1 MSRPSSP
8 LNAAGAA
15 YLEALQERFRDDPA
29 SVDVSWRAVFQILDE
44 LGAVDPA
51 LPATGGQAT
60 DRLLLQREEIRQ
72 RGHSA
77 AALDPLGRAA
87 PPAGPASEDAET
99 LRLRRLYQGTLTLE
113 TAHIDDPALRS
124 WLRDA
129 YEGTAAAP
137 PAEAR
142 CRALSLLS
150 AAEEFERLLGTRYP
164 TKKRFGAEGMETLIP
179 LLDRI
184 LGAAAAAGV
193 TEVQVGT
200 MHRGRLSLMANVLGK
215 PLIELFA
222 GIKGMHPFQADPP
235 VPADVP
241 YHMGVESSLSFGEG
255 TMALTL
261 SPNPSHL
268 EAINPVTLGRARARQ
283 DLVREQGGEAR
294 RVLCVLL
301 HTDGSVIGQGSVTE
315 ALQLSGVPGFTVAGT
330 IHIVVNNQIGFTTE
344 RGEARTSLHC
354 TGLWKAVDSPI
365 LHVNADD
372 PDAALRAADLAVA
385 FRQTHGRDAV
395 IDLVG
400 YRRNG
405 HNEID
410 EPRFTQPLDYAAIDA
425 HPPVRALYAG
435 RLAAEGVVG
444 EGAVDP
450 LAAGHKARFQ
460 EALAAAADHRPNHDG
475 FPGGRWAPFASSGSA
490 SSGSAAVEPDTGIG
504 ADRLRALLAALAA
517 IPDGLTVDRK
527 VERVIRRRAEEPLDW
542 ATGEALAF
550 ATLLADGVPVRLTG
564 QDVVRG
570 AFSHRHFALTDAV
583 TGKRHVSL
591 NHLGVAQARF
601 DVVNSPL
608 SEYAVLGFE
617 YGYSLERPDALVIWE
632 AQFGDFAN
640 GAQIMIDQFIVS
652 AEDKW
657 RQPSGLV
664 ILLPHGLEGQGP
676 EHSSAR
682 PERFLQMAARDN
694 IRIAHPST
702 PANYFHLLR
711 RQMMRRDRKPLVVL
725 SPKTL
730 LRLPAAVSALA
741 DCAPGTGFRPVIVTA
756 GERAERIL
764 LCSGKLAYELE
775 RERAALDAGDVAVVR
790 LEMLYP
796 LPEAELSA
804 LFRRWPEAS
813 CLWVQEE
820 PENLGAWTYLDRR
833 LEALREAAGCAEP
846 RVACVARAEA
856 ASPAGSFHGDHDA
869 DQRRLVER
877 AFAGVAAAGFE
888 NALPSRGKA
897 AAE

>member
-1 MSRPSSP
+1 MSRLSSP

-44 LGAVDPA
+44 LGAVAPGAPAPGPAVADPS
-51 LPATGGQAT
+51 P
-60 DRLLLQREEIRQ
+60 LLLRDEIRQ
-72 RGHSA
+72 RGHA
-77 AALDPLGRAA
+77 VAALDPLGRAA
-87 PPAGPASEDAET
+87 SPAAPASEDAET
-99 LRLRRLYQGTLTLE
+99 ARLRRLYQGTLTLE

-124 WLRDA
+124 WLREA
-129 YEGTAAAP
+129 YEGAGAVP

-142 CRALSLLS
+142 RRALALLS

-164 TKKRFGAEGMETLIP
+164 TKKRFGAEGIETLIP

-184 LGAAAAAGV
+184 LAAAAAAGV

-215 PLIELFA
+215 PLVELFA
-222 GIKGMHPFQADPP
+222 GIKGMHPFLADPP

-241 YHMGVESSLSFGEG
+241 YHMGVESSLSFGDR
-255 TMALTL
+255 TLALTL

-268 EAINPVTLGRARARQ
+268 EAINPVIMGRARARQ
-283 DLVREQGGEAR
+283 DLARDQGGDSK

-301 HTDGSVIGQGSVTE
+301 HTDASVIGQGSVTE
-315 ALQLSGVPGFTVAGT
+315 ALQLSGVAGFTVAGT

-344 RGEARTSLHC
+344 RDEARTSLHC

-372 PDAALRAADLAVA
+372 PDAALRAADLAVS
-385 FRQTHGRDAV
+385 FRQAHGRDAV

-410 EPRFTQPLDYAAIDA
+410 EPRFTQPLDYTAIEG

-435 RLAAEGVVG
+435 RLAADGVVG
-444 EGAVDP
+444 ADAAET
-450 LAAGHKARFQ
+450 LAADHKARFQ
-460 EALAAAADHRPNHDG
+460 QALAAASDHRPNHDG
-475 FPGGRWAPFASSGSA
+475 FPGGRWAPFASGGTA
-490 SSGSAAVEPDTGIG
+490 PAEPDTGI
-504 ADRLRALLAALAA
+504 APDRLQGLLAALAA
-517 IPDGLTVDRK
+517 IPDGFAADRK

-550 ATLLADGVPVRLTG
+550 ATLLADGTPVRLTG

-583 TGKRHVSL
+583 TGRRHVSL
-591 NHLGVAQARF
+591 NHLGVEQARF
-601 DVVNSPL
+601 EVVNSPL

-694 IRIAHPST
+694 IRVAHPST

-711 RQMMRRDRKPLVVL
+711 RQMLRGDRKPLVVL

-741 DCAPGTGFRPVIVTA
+741 DLAPGTGFRPVVATA

-775 RERAALDAGDVAVVR
+775 RERAARGAEDVAVVR

-804 LFRRWPEAS
+804 LFRRWPGAS
-813 CLWVQEE
+813 CVWVQEE
-820 PENLGAWTYLDRR
+820 PRNLGAWSYLDRR
-833 LEALREAAGCAEP
+833 LEAVRVSAGCAEP

-869 DQRRLVER
+869 DQRRLVEQ
-877 AFAGVAAAGFE
+877 AFAGLAVS
-888 NALPSRGKA
+888 LPSREKA
-897 AAE
+897 AAAE

>member
-44 LGAVDPA
+44 LGAVAPDKMTSGASASGGPA
-51 LPATGGQAT
+51 SGPLSLKHE
-60 DRLLLQREEIRQ
+60 DIRQ
-72 RGHSA
+72 RGHAA
-77 AALDPLGRAA
+77 AALDPLGRAS
-87 PPAGPASEDAET
+87 PPPGPASGDAET
-99 LRLRRLYQGTLTLE
+99 MRLRRLYQGTLTLE

-129 YEGTAAAP
+129 YEGAADVP
-137 PAEAR
+137 PADVR
-142 CRALSLLS
+142 RRALSLLS

-184 LGAAAAAGV
+184 LAAAAAAGV

-215 PLIELFA
+215 PLVELFA

-241 YHMGVESSLSFGEG
+241 YHMGVESSLSFGDG
-255 TMALTL
+255 TLALTL

-283 DLVREQGGEAR
+283 DLLREQGGEAR

-301 HTDGSVIGQGSVTE
+301 HTDASVIGQGSVTE
-315 ALQLSGVPGFTVAGT
+315 ALQLSGVAGFTVAGT
-330 IHIVVNNQIGFTTE
+330 IHVIVNNQIGFTTE
-344 RGEARTSLHC
+344 SDEARTSLHC

-425 HPPVRALYAG
+425 HPPVRALYAK
-435 RLAAEGVVG
+435 RLAAEGAVG
-444 EGAVDP
+444 EGDVDA

-475 FPGGRWAPFASSGSA
+475 FPGGRWAPFASG
-490 SSGSAAVEPDTGIG
+490 GSAAGGSTAAEPDTGIG
-504 ADRLRALLAALAA
+504 TDRLRALLAALAA

-640 GAQIMIDQFIVS
+640 GAQILIDQFIVS

-711 RQMMRRDRKPLVVL
+711 RQMLRRDRKPLVVL

-741 DCAPGTGFRPVIVTA
+741 DVAPGTGFQPVVVTA
-756 GERAERIL
+756 GERVGRIL

-775 RERAALDAGDVAVVR
+775 RERAALHAGDVAVVR

-796 LPEAELSA
+796 LPAAELSA
-804 LFRRWPEAS
+804 LFRRWPDAS

-820 PENLGAWTYLDRR
+820 PENLGAWSYLDRR
-833 LEALREAAGCAEP
+833 LESLRGAAGCAEP

-869 DQRRLVER
+869 DQRRLVGQ
-877 AFAGVAAAGFE
+877 AFAGLAA
-888 NALPSRGKA
+888 ALPSRGKA

>member
-1 MSRPSSP
+1 MSRLSSP

-15 YLEALQERFRDDPA
+15 YLEALQERFREDPA

-44 LGAVDPA
+44 LGAAPIGLPPAADPSHP
-51 LPATGGQAT
+51 L
-60 DRLLLQREEIRQ
+60 REEIRL
-72 RGHSA
+72 RGHAA
-77 AALDPLGRAA
+77 AALDPLDRPA
-87 PPAGPASEDAET
+87 PPLPPASEDAET
-99 LRLRRLYQGTLTLE
+99 GRLRRLYQGTLTLE
-113 TAHIDDPALRS
+113 SAHIDDPSLRS

-129 YEGTAAAP
+129 YEREEVAP
-137 PAEAR
+137 PPEVR
-142 CRALSLLS
+142 RRALALLT
-150 AAEEFERLLGTRYP
+150 AAEEFERLLGVRYP

-184 LGAAAAAGV
+184 LAAAAEAGV

-222 GIKGMHPFQADPP
+222 GIKGMHPFQVDPP

-241 YHMGVESSLSFGEG
+241 YHMGVESSLSFGER
-255 TMALTL
+255 TLALTL

-283 DLVREQGGEAR
+283 DLAREAGGAAKN
-294 RVLCVLL
+294 VLCVLL
-301 HTDGSVIGQGSVTE
+301 HTDASVIGQGSVTE

-330 IHIVVNNQIGFTTE
+330 IHVIVNNQIGFTTE
-344 RGEARTSLHC
+344 REEARTSLHC

-385 FRQTHGRDAV
+385 FRQAHGRDAV

-410 EPRFTQPLDYAAIDA
+410 EPRFTQPLDYKAIDA
-425 HPPVRALYAG
+425 HTPVRALYAR
-435 RLAAEGVVG
+435 RLAADGLADAAAAEAL
-444 EGAVDP
+444 GAD
-450 LAAGHKARFQ
+450 HKARFQ
-460 EALAAAADHRPNHDG
+460 EALGAAANHRPNHDG
-475 FPGGRWAPFASSGSA
+475 FPGGRWTTFAPVVADPA
-490 SSGSAAVEPDTGIG
+490 EPGTGV
-504 ADRLRALLAALAA
+504 APDRLRALLAAVAA
-517 IPDGLTVDRK
+517 IPEGLAVDRK

-550 ATLLADGVPVRLTG
+550 ATLLAEGTPVRLTG

-570 AFSHRHFALTDAV
+570 AFSHRHFALTDTV
-583 TGKRHVSL
+583 TGRRHISL
-591 NHLGVAQARF
+591 NHLGEEQARF

-640 GAQIMIDQFIVS
+640 GAQILIDQFVVS
-652 AEDKW
+652 GEDKW

-694 IRIAHPST
+694 IRVAHPST

-711 RQMMRRDRKPLVVL
+711 RQMLRRDRKPLVVL

-730 LRLPAAVSALA
+730 LRLPAAVSTLA
-741 DCAPGTGFRPVIVTA
+741 DFAPGTGFRPVVVTA
-756 GERAERIL
+756 GERAGRIL

-775 RERAALDAGDVAVVR
+775 RERAALGADDVAVVR

-796 LPEAELSA
+796 LPAAELSA

-820 PENLGAWTYLDRR
+820 PRNFGAWTYLDRR
-833 LEALREAAGCAEP
+833 LEALRETAGCREP
-846 RVACVARAEA
+846 RVACVARDEA
-856 ASPAGSFHGDHDA
+856 ASPAGSFHSDHDA
-869 DQRRLVER
+869 DQRRLVEL
-877 AFAGVAAAGFE
+877 AFARLQAP
-888 NALPSRGKA
+888 LPSRERET

>member
-15 YLEALQERFRDDPA
+15 YLEALQERFREDPA

-44 LGAVDPA
+44 LGAVPAGAPPGGPAGDPTVP
-51 LPATGGQAT
+51 LRQ
-60 DRLLLQREEIRQ
+60 EEIRQ
-72 RGHSA
+72 RGHA
-77 AALDPLGRAA
+77 TAALDPLGRAA
-87 PPAGPASEDAET
+87 PPAPSASEDAQT
-99 LRLRRLYQGTLTLE
+99 ARLRRLYQGTLTLE
-113 TAHIDDPALRS
+113 TAHIDDPVLRS

-129 YEGTAAAP
+129 YEGAETAP

-142 CRALSLLS
+142 RRALALLT
-150 AAEEFERLLGTRYP
+150 AAEEFERLLGVRYP

-184 LGAAAAAGV
+184 LAAAAAAGV

-200 MHRGRLSLMANVLGK
+200 MHRGRLSLMANALGK
-215 PLIELFA
+215 PLVELFA
-222 GIKGMHPFQADPP
+222 GIKGMHPFLADPP

-241 YHMGVESSLSFGEG
+241 YHMGVESTLSFGERSL
-255 TMALTL
+255 ALTL

-283 DLVREQGGEAR
+283 DLERAQGGDAK

-301 HTDGSVIGQGSVTE
+301 HTDASVIGQGSVTE

-330 IHIVVNNQIGFTTE
+330 IHVIVNNQIGFTTE
-344 RGEARTSLHC
+344 REEARTSLHC

-385 FRQTHGRDAV
+385 FRQAHGRDAV

-410 EPRFTQPLDYAAIDA
+410 EPRFTQPLDYKAIDA
-425 HPPVRALYAG
+425 HPPARALYAQ
-435 RLAAEGVVG
+435 RLAADGLVG
-444 EGAVDP
+444 PEEAEA
-450 LAAGHKARFQ
+450 LAAGHKTRFQ
-460 EALAAAADHRPNHDG
+460 EALAAASDHRPNHDG
-475 FPGGRWAPFASSGSA
+475 FPGGRWAPFAPAGA
-490 SSGSAAVEPDTGIG
+490 LPAEPDSGV
-504 ADRLRALLAALAA
+504 ADDRLRGLLAALAA
-517 IPDGLTVDRK
+517 IPDGLAVDRK

-550 ATLLADGVPVRLTG
+550 ATLLAEGTPVRLTG

-570 AFSHRHFALTDAV
+570 AFSHRHFALTDTV
-583 TGKRHVSL
+583 TGRRHVSL
-591 NHLGVAQARF
+591 NHLGVEQARF

-694 IRIAHPST
+694 IRVAHPST

-711 RQMMRRDRKPLVVL
+711 RQMLRRDRTPLVVL

-730 LRLPAAVSALA
+730 LRLPAAVSTLA
-741 DCAPGTGFRPVIVTA
+741 DCAPGTAFQPVIVTA
-756 GERAERIL
+756 GARVERIL

-775 RERAALDAGDVAVVR
+775 RERAERGAGAVAVVR

-796 LPEAELSA
+796 LPDAALSA
-804 LFRRWPEAS
+804 LFRRWPGAS
-813 CLWVQEE
+813 CVWVQEE
-820 PENLGAWTYLDRR
+820 PCNLGAWTYLDRR
-833 LEALREAAGCAEP
+833 LEAFRAAAGCAEP
-846 RVACVARAEA
+846 RVACVARDEA
-856 ASPAGSFHGDHDA
+856 ASPAGSFHGDHEA
-869 DQRRLVER
+869 DQRRLVEQ
-877 AFAGVAAAGFE
+877 AFAGIAAS
-888 NALPSRGKA
+888 LPPRETIA
-897 AAE
+897 AD

>member
-1 MSRPSSP
+1 MSRLSSP

-15 YLEALQERFRDDPA
+15 YLEALHERFRDDPA
-29 SVDVSWRAVFQILDE
+29 SVDVSWRAVFQVLEE
-44 LGAVDPA
+44 LGAAPSGGDPA
-51 LPATGGQAT
+51 APA
-60 DRLLLQREEIRQ
+60 REEIRQ
-72 RGHSA
+72 RGHLSA
-77 AALDPLGRAA
+77 DLDPLGRAPRSDA
-87 PPAGPASEDAET
+87 PAGGDAET
-99 LRLRRLYQGTLTLE
+99 ARLRRLYQGTLTLE
-113 TAHIDDPALRS
+113 TAHIDDPALRG

-129 YEGTAAAP
+129 YERPDAAS
-137 PAEAR
+137 PAAR
-142 CRALSLLS
+142 QRALALLT
-150 AAEEFERLLGTRYP
+150 AAEEFERLLGIRYP

-179 LLDRI
+179 LLDRV
-184 LGAAAAAGV
+184 LAAASAAGV
-193 TEVQVGT
+193 DEVQVGT
-200 MHRGRLSLMANVLGK
+200 MHRGRLSLMANALGK
-215 PLIELFA
+215 PLVELFA
-222 GIKGMHPFQADPP
+222 GIKGMHPFQSDPP

-241 YHMGVESSLSFGEG
+241 YHMGVESQLTFGERSL
-255 TMALTL
+255 ALTL

-283 DLVREQGGEAR
+283 DVAGDPK

-301 HTDGSVIGQGSVTE
+301 HTDASVIGQGSVAE
-315 ALQLSGVPGFTVAGT
+315 ALQLSGVAGFSVAGT
-330 IHIVVNNQIGFTTE
+330 IHVIVNNQIGFTTDPD
-344 RGEARTSLHC
+344 EARTSRHC

-385 FRQTHGRDAV
+385 FRQAHGRDAV

-410 EPRFTQPLDYAAIDA
+410 EPRFTQPVEYRAIDA
-425 HPPVRALYAG
+425 HPPVRALYAKRLAEAG
-435 RLAAEGVVG
+435 LVAPEAAEALAAE
-444 EGAVDP
+444 
-450 LAAGHKARFQ
+450 HKARFQ

-475 FPGGRWAPFASSGSA
+475 FPSGRWAPFAPTG
-490 SSGSAAVEPDTGIG
+490 AAPAEPDTGIA
-504 ADRLRALLAALAA
+504 ADRLRALLGALAH
-517 IPDGLTVDRK
+517 IPDGLAIDRK
-527 VERVIRRRAEEPLDW
+527 VERVVRQRAEEPVVW

-550 ATLLADGVPVRLTG
+550 ATLLAEGTPVRLTG

-570 AFSHRHFALTDAV
+570 AFSHRHFALTD
-583 TGKRHVSL
+583 TGSGRRHVSL
-591 NHLGVAQARF
+591 NHLGVEQARF
-601 DVVNSPL
+601 DVANSPL

-617 YGYSLERPDALVIWE
+617 YGYSLERPDALVVWE

-640 GAQIMIDQFIVS
+640 GAQIMIDQFIAS

-664 ILLPHGLEGQGP
+664 LLLPHGLEGQGP

-682 PERFLQMAARDN
+682 PERFLQLAARDN
-694 IRIAHPST
+694 LRIAHPST

-711 RQMMRRDRKPLVVL
+711 RQMHRRDRKPLVVL

-730 LRLPAAVSALA
+730 LRLPAAVSALDA
-741 DCAPGTGFRPVIVTA
+741 FAPGTGFRPVIATA
-756 GERAERIL
+756 GEQASRIL

-775 RERAALDAGDVAVVR
+775 REREALGAEEVAVVR

-813 CLWVQEE
+813 CVWVQEE
-820 PENLGAWTYLDRR
+820 PRNLGAWTWLDRR
-833 LEALREAAGCAEP
+833 LEALRAAAGAADP
-846 RVACVARAEA
+846 TVACVARPEA
-856 ASPAGSFHGDHDA
+856 ASPAGSFHGDHES

-877 AFAGVAAAGFE
+877 AFAGVTTAA
-888 NALPSRGKA
+888 KA
-897 AAE
+897 AAAE

>member
-44 LGAVDPA
+44 LGAVTPA
-51 LPATGGQAT
+51 LPASGGPAT
-60 DRLLLQREEIRQ
+60 DRLSLQQEEIRQ
-72 RGHSA
+72 RGHAA
-77 AALDPLGRAA
+77 AALDPLGRTA

-137 PAEAR
+137 SAEAR
-142 CRALSLLS
+142 RRAMSLLS

-184 LGAAAAAGV
+184 LAAAAAAGV

-215 PLIELFA
+215 PLVELFA

-255 TMALTL
+255 TLALTL

-294 RVLCVLL
+294 QVLCVLL
-301 HTDGSVIGQGSVTE
+301 HTDASVIGQGSVTE
-315 ALQLSGVPGFTVAGT
+315 ALQLSGVAGFTVAGT
-330 IHIVVNNQIGFTTE
+330 IHIIVNNQIGFTTE
-344 RGEARTSLHC
+344 RDEARTSLHC

-372 PDAALRAADLAVA
+372 PDAALQAADLAVA

-425 HPPVRALYAG
+425 HPPVRVLYAG

-444 EGAVDP
+444 EGAVEA

-475 FPGGRWAPFASSGSA
+475 FPGGRWAPFASG
-490 SSGSAAVEPDTGIG
+490 GSAAVEPDTGIG
-504 ADRLRALLAALAA
+504 PDRLQALLAALAA
-517 IPDGLTVDRK
+517 IPGGLTVDRK

-583 TGKRHVSL
+583 TGKRHVTL
-591 NHLGVAQARF
+591 NHLGVTQARF

-640 GAQIMIDQFIVS
+640 GAQIMIDQFVVS

-711 RQMMRRDRKPLVVL
+711 RQMLRRDRKPLVVL

-741 DCAPGTGFRPVIVTA
+741 DFASGTGFQPVVVTA
-756 GERAERIL
+756 GERVSRIL

-775 RERAALDAGDVAVVR
+775 RERAALGVEDVAVVR

-804 LFRRWPEAS
+804 LFRRWPDAS

-833 LEALREAAGCAEP
+833 LEALRGAAGCAEP

-869 DQRRLVER
+869 DQRRLVEQ
-877 AFAGVAAAGFE
+877 AFAGVAAAGIE
-888 NALPSRGKA
+888 ASLPSRGKA

>member
-44 LGAVDPA
+44 LGAVAPDLGGSGGPA
-51 LPATGGQAT
+51 SGEPAT

-72 RGHSA
+72 RGHAA
-77 AALDPLGRAA
+77 AALDPLGRTA
-87 PPAGPASEDAET
+87 PPADPASADAET
-99 LRLRRLYQGTLTLE
+99 IRLRRLYQGTLTLE

-129 YEGTAAAP
+129 YEGAAAAP

-142 CRALSLLS
+142 RRALSLLS

-164 TKKRFGAEGMETLIP
+164 TKKRFGAEGIETLIP

-184 LGAAAAAGV
+184 LAAAAAAGV

-215 PLIELFA
+215 PLVELFA

-241 YHMGVESSLSFGEG
+241 YHMGVESSLSFGDG
-255 TMALTL
+255 TLALTL

-268 EAINPVTLGRARARQ
+268 EAINPVILGRARARQ

-301 HTDGSVIGQGSVTE
+301 HTDASVIGQGSVTE
-315 ALQLSGVPGFTVAGT
+315 ALQLSGVAGFTVAGT
-330 IHIVVNNQIGFTTE
+330 IHVIVNNQIGFTTE
-344 RGEARTSLHC
+344 RDEARTSLHC

-385 FRQTHGRDAV
+385 FRQAHGRDAV

-425 HPPVRALYAG
+425 HPPVRALYAK
-435 RLAAEGVVG
+435 RLAADGAVD
-444 EGAVDP
+444 EGAVEA

-460 EALAAAADHRPNHDG
+460 EALAAADHRPNHDG
-475 FPGGRWAPFASSGSA
+475 FPGGRWAPFASG
-490 SSGSAAVEPDTGIG
+490 GSAAGGSTAAEPDTGIG
-504 ADRLRALLAALAA
+504 PDRLRVLLAALAA

-591 NHLGVAQARF
+591 NHLGTAQARF

-640 GAQIMIDQFIVS
+640 GAQILIDQFIVS

-694 IRIAHPST
+694 VRIAHPST

-711 RQMMRRDRKPLVVL
+711 RQMLRRDRKPLVVL

-741 DCAPGTGFRPVIVTA
+741 DLAPGTGFQPVVVTA
-756 GERAERIL
+756 GERVSRIL

-775 RERAALDAGDVAVVR
+775 RERAALDTGDVAVVR

-796 LPEAELSA
+796 LPAAELSA
-804 LFRRWPEAS
+804 LFRRWPDAS

-820 PENLGAWTYLDRR
+820 PENLGAWSYLDRR
-833 LEALREAAGCAEP
+833 LESLREAAGCAEP

-856 ASPAGSFHGDHDA
+856 ASPAGSFHGDHEA
-869 DQRRLVER
+869 DQRRLVEQ
-877 AFAGVAAAGFE
+877 AFAGLAA
-888 NALPSRGKA
+888 ALPSRGKA

>member
-44 LGAVDPA
+44 LGAATPASGAPLSDP
-51 LPATGGQAT
+51 LV
-60 DRLLLQREEIRQ
+60 LLHEEIRQ
-72 RGHSA
+72 RGHAA
-77 AALDPLGRAA
+77 AALDPLGRTA
-87 PPAGPASEDAET
+87 PPARMASEDAET
-99 LRLRRLYQGTLTLE
+99 ARLRRLYQGTLTLE
-113 TAHIDDPALRS
+113 TAHIDDPVLRS

-129 YEGTAAAP
+129 YEGADTLP
-137 PAEAR
+137 PAEVR
-142 CRALSLLS
+142 RRALSLLS

-184 LGAAAAAGV
+184 LAAAAAAGV

-215 PLIELFA
+215 PLVELFA
-222 GIKGMHPFQADPP
+222 GIKGMHPFLADPP

-241 YHMGVESSLSFGEG
+241 YHMGVESSLSFDDR
-255 TMALTL
+255 TLALTL

-283 DLVREQGGEAR
+283 DLAREQGGEAR

-315 ALQLSGVPGFTVAGT
+315 ALQLSGVAGFTVAGT

-344 RGEARTSLHC
+344 RDEARTSLHC

-410 EPRFTQPLDYAAIDA
+410 EPRFTQPLDYTAIDT
-425 HPPVRALYAG
+425 HPPARALYAK
-435 RLAAEGVVG
+435 RLVAEGVVG
-444 EGAVDP
+444 DGAVEG
-450 LAAGHKARFQ
+450 LAAGHKAHFQ

-475 FPGGRWAPFASSGSA
+475 FPGGRWAPFAPNGSA
-490 SSGSAAVEPDTGIG
+490 SIEPDTGIA
-504 ADRLRALLAALAA
+504 ADRLRSLLAALAA
-517 IPDGLTVDRK
+517 IPNELAVDRK

-542 ATGEALAF
+542 ATAEALAF
-550 ATLLADGVPVRLTG
+550 ATLLTDGTPVRLTG

-583 TGKRHVSL
+583 TGRRQVSL
-591 NHLGVAQARF
+591 NHLGVPQARF

-640 GAQIMIDQFIVS
+640 GAQVLIDQFIVS

-711 RQMMRRDRKPLVVL
+711 RQVLRRDRKPLVVL

-741 DCAPGTGFRPVIVTA
+741 ELAPGTGFQPIVVTA
-756 GERAERIL
+756 GEQVRRIL

-775 RERAALDAGDVAVVR
+775 RERAALGTEDVAVVR

-804 LFRRWPEAS
+804 LFRRWPDAS
-813 CLWVQEE
+813 CLWAQEE
-820 PENLGAWTYLDRR
+820 PVNLGAWTYLDRR
-833 LEALREAAGCAEP
+833 LEALREAAGCVEP

-869 DQRRLVER
+869 DQRRLVEQ
-877 AFAGVAAAGFE
+877 AFAGIVAAA
-888 NALPSRGKA
+888 NAASPPSRGKA